1 MAILRLGTSALLGI
15 MVTFFLIVLMFKLI
29 DSGNKEMDE
38 KESIKIADFLHVER
52 ERTTNAKVAEI
63 EKPDEPEPPP
73 ELPDDNIEF
82 ETPENMVSMAAAPVT
97 NKLNVGLGSFARDT
111 DFIPVYVPQPQY
123 PRRAQSRGKEGYAV
137 VQVIITTTGGVRD
150 PIMVEEDPE
159 GWGFGRAALKAANK
173 LKYNPRV
180 VDGVPEEVSGVMY
193 KFTFQMQK

>member
-1 MAILRLGTSALLGI
+1 MAILRLGTSALLGV
-15 MVTFFLIVLMFKLI
+15 MVTFCLIVLMFKLI

-73 ELPDDNIEF
+73 DLPDDNIEF
-82 ETPENMVSMAAAPVT
+82 ETPENMVSMAAAPVA
-97 NKLNVGLGSFARDT
+97 NKLSVGLGSFARDT